1 MNAVNGSAVED
12 AGSALKRRCA
22 ITISADHPAFA
33 GHFPGRP
40 IVPGVVLLDEVARAI
55 AAAMA
60 LGPAPLWRVDRVK
73 FLLPALPG
81 DLLTLEWEPTAAGQ
95 FSFAIDCAGKPVA
108 RGTLRHAPP

>member
-1 MNAVNGSAVED
+1 M
-12 AGSALKRRCA
+12 KRRCA
-22 ITISADHPAFA
+22 IAISANHPAFA

-40 IVPGVVLLDEVARAI
+40 IVPGVVLLDEAARAI

-81 DLLTLEWEPTAAGQ
+81 DLLTLEWEPTATGQ